1 MSKEKTSIDHAATGI
16 QFEEL
21 RASWFDQLG
30 SKQKAAEA
38 RKAAA
43 MWKGRYQAALD
54 FRAKEEGN

>member
-38 RKAAA
+38 RKAVA
-43 MWKGRYQAALD
+43 MWEDRYRAAIGIND
-54 FRAKEEGN
+54 HE